1 MMTETNEKGH
11 HHHVNDKRH
20 LSAAGPGSSGPSTQD
35 INNCIMRERRLFM
48 QTHLRMSKLKV
59 DVSYSQSVV
68 RQHKIYQNIPVLL
81 GSMQGLLMTIFAV
94 VASIFRMTPCMK
106 AQQKK
111 SEALHKELQLAY
123 VGAAHPENGTNVVTT
138 KMENS
143 NDTTKVSKYVVPGN
157 NSEIERK
164 LRSLE
169 KQIQQLRNNEVL
181 MKVTDLD

>member
-1 MMTETNEKGH
+1 
-11 HHHVNDKRH
+11 
-20 LSAAGPGSSGPSTQD
+20 
-35 INNCIMRERRLFM
+35 
-48 QTHLRMSKLKV
+48 
-59 DVSYSQSVV
+59 
-68 RQHKIYQNIPVLL
+68 
-81 GSMQGLLMTIFAV
+81 
-94 VASIFRMTPCMK
+94 MK

-123 VGAAHPENGTNVVTT
+123 VGAAHPENGVNVVTT

-143 NDTTKVSKYVVPGN
+143 NDTTTKVSKYVVPGN

>member
-1 MMTETNEKGH
+1 
-11 HHHVNDKRH
+11 
-20 LSAAGPGSSGPSTQD
+20 
-35 INNCIMRERRLFM
+35 
-48 QTHLRMSKLKV
+48 
-59 DVSYSQSVV
+59 
-68 RQHKIYQNIPVLL
+68 
-81 GSMQGLLMTIFAV
+81 MQGLLMTLFAV

-123 VGAAHPENGTNVVTT
+123 VGAAHPVNGVTT

-143 NDTTKVSKYVVPGN
+143 KVSKYVVPGN

>member
-1 MMTETNEKGH
+1 
-11 HHHVNDKRH
+11 
-20 LSAAGPGSSGPSTQD
+20 
-35 INNCIMRERRLFM
+35 
-48 QTHLRMSKLKV
+48 
-59 DVSYSQSVV
+59 
-68 RQHKIYQNIPVLL
+68 
-81 GSMQGLLMTIFAV
+81 MTIFAV

-123 VGAAHPENGTNVVTT
+123 VGAAHPENGVNVVTT

-143 NDTTKVSKYVVPGN
+143 KVSKYVVPGN